1 MEYEQID
8 LKNITHPV
16 QEVKNIMPIKIRKN
30 VAMVHEFE
38 LGLNEFIDHRDK
50 IGLFD
55 QDPEPYSFLSFEK
68 SHDSIQDLQSTEYN
82 TYNFSNSS

>member
-38 LGLNEFIDHRDK
+38 LGLNEFIDHSDK

-55 QDPEPYSFLSFEK
+55 QDPEPYNFLSFEK
-68 SHDSIQDLQSTEYN
+68 SHDSIQILQSTEYN